1 VAKERRSSRSLF
13 TRVFA
18 VNAAVLTV
26 AAVVLAASPLT
37 ISTSLALSE
46 ALGLI
51 VGVGLTLAA
60 NLLLLRPYFVPLERL
75 ADRMRRVDL
84 LRPGQRMAISG
95 HGEVAELV
103 RSFNEML
110 DRLERERRDSGSRA
124 LAAAESER
132 LRIARGLHDEVGQT
146 MTGVLLQLKRLEQVV
161 GDEAKEELE
170 EAQHAVRAALEE
182 VRRIAQELR
191 PQTLEHLGL
200 VSALTTLATTFSQRT
215 GLDVQRRFSQSLPE
229 LDPDAEVAVY
239 RVAQESLTNVARH
252 ADAEHVRLTLEP
264 GRGSVVLRVVDDGRG
279 FENGQPAEGGGLRGM
294 RERAVI
300 VGGALAVKPANAG
313 GVEVRF
319 EVPAATGH

>member
-1 VAKERRSSRSLF
+1 MQDRRSSRSLF
-13 TRVFA
+13 FRVFA
-18 VNAAVLTV
+18 VNAAVLVV

-51 VGVGLTLAA
+51 VGVLLTLGA

-124 LAAAESER
+124 LAAAESVR

-161 GDEAKEELE
+161 GEDARAELE
-170 EAQHAVRAALEE
+170 EAQHAVRTALEE

-215 GLDVQRRFSQSLPE
+215 GLEVERRFAHSLPE

-252 ADAEHVRLTLEP
+252 ADAGHVRVSLEP
-264 GRGSVVLRVVDDGRG
+264 GRGSVVLRVVDDGKG
-279 FENGQPAEGGGLRGM
+279 FDGGLPAEGGGLRGM
-294 RERAVI
+294 RERAVL
-300 VGGALAVKPANAG
+300 VGAELSVRARPEG
-313 GVEVRF
+313 GTEVRL
-319 EVPAATGH
+319 EVPLAAVPA